1 MNILDPYELTGTKPN
16 HLGFGGLD
24 RGVEFHEDKD
34 CIQKLLKSEETLIV
48 PVWRTLSLF
57 SEIGGKEEKPLPI
70 FLPVDEAS
78 SLISVSNFQVFL
90 GRQKFTGK
98 THAYLAVDISALD
111 EKEVENRF
119 AEWGSFKDL
128 RNISPLIDGV
138 EGSILAY
145 ARAMIYWHSR
155 NQFCGVCGKQT
166 KTSKCGH
173 QRDCTNR
180 ECSSSHFPRTDSA
193 VIVLV
198 HDHDLA
204 LLGRQHYWPEGMYS
218 LLAGYVEPGETIE
231 HAVAREVFEESGIIV
246 KNIKYLH
253 SQPWPFPSSLMLGF
267 SAEAGTKKINLNN
280 NEIEDV
286 QWFTRDEMIDFKSH
300 GKFLPR
306 ELSISRRVINDWL
319 GLNK

>member
-1 MNILDPYELTGTKPN
+1 MHILDPYELTGMKPN

-57 SEIGGKEEKPLPI
+57 CKIGGKEEKPLPA
-70 FLPVDEAS
+70 FLPVDDAS
-78 SLISVSNFQVFL
+78 SLISISDHQVFL
-90 GRQKFTGK
+90 GRQELKGK
-98 THAYLAVDISALD
+98 TLAYLAIDISEL
-111 EKEVENRF
+111 EKEDAENRL
-119 AEWGSFKDL
+119 AEWGSLKDL

-138 EGSILAY
+138 DGSILAY

-155 NQFCGVCGKQT
+155 NQFCGVCGNRT
-166 KTSKCGH
+166 KPTKCGH
-173 QRDCTNR
+173 QRDCMKN
-180 ECSSSHFPRTDSA
+180 ECDSSHFPRTDSA
-193 VIVLV
+193 VIMLV
-198 HDHDLA
+198 HNCDRA
-204 LLGRQHYWPEGMYS
+204 LLGRQNFWPEGMYS

-231 HAVAREVFEESGIIV
+231 HAVAREVFEESGIFV

-267 SAEAGTKKINLNN
+267 TAEAVTEKIHYND

-286 QWFTRDEMIDFKSH
+286 QWFTKDEMLDFKSK

-306 ELSISRRVINDWL
+306 ELSISRRIINDWL
-319 GLNK
+319 GSSN

>member
-1 MNILDPYELTGTKPN
+1 MHIFDPYELTGLKPN

-24 RGVEFHEDKD
+24 RGAEFYEDKD
-34 CIQKLLKSEETLIV
+34 RIQKLLRSEETLIV
-48 PVWRTLSLF
+48 PVWRRLNLF
-57 SEIGGKEEKPLPI
+57 SKFGGKKEKPFPA
-70 FLPVDEAS
+70 FLSVDEAS
-78 SLISVSNFQVFL
+78 SLISISDHQVFL
-90 GRQKFTGK
+90 GRQKLAGK
-98 THAYLAVDISALD
+98 IPAYLAIDISALD
-111 EKEVENRF
+111 EEEAENRV

-138 EGSILAY
+138 DGSILAY

-155 NQFCGVCGKQT
+155 NQFCGVCGGPT
-166 KTSKCGH
+166 KISKCGH

-180 ECSSSHFPRTDSA
+180 ECASSHFPRTDSA
-193 VIVLV
+193 VIMLV
-198 HDHDLA
+198 HDRDRA
-204 LLGRQHYWPEGMYS
+204 LLGRQHFWPEGMYS

-231 HAVAREVFEESGIIV
+231 HAVAREVYEESGIIV

-267 SAEAGTKKINLNN
+267 TAEAVTEKINYND

-286 QWFTRDEMIDFKSH
+286 QWFTRDEMLDFKSQ

-306 ELSISRRVINDWL
+306 ELSISRRLINDWL
-319 GLNK
+319 GLNY

>member
-1 MNILDPYELTGTKPN
+1 MHIFDPYELTGLKTN
-16 HLGFGGLD
+16 HFSFGGLD
-24 RGVEFHEDKD
+24 RGAELHEDKD

-48 PVWRTLSLF
+48 PVWRTLNLF
-57 SEIGGKEEKPLPI
+57 SKIGGKEEKPLPA

-78 SLISVSNFQVFL
+78 SLISISDHQVFL
-90 GRQKFTGK
+90 GRQKFAGK
-98 THAYLAVDISALD
+98 TPSYLAIDISELV
-111 EKEVENRF
+111 KEEAENRL

-155 NQFCGVCGKQT
+155 NQFCSVCGNQT
-166 KTSKCGH
+166 KSSKCGH
-173 QRDCTNR
+173 QRDCNNSKC
-180 ECSSSHFPRTDSA
+180 ESFHFPRTDSA

-198 HDHDLA
+198 YDRDRV
-204 LLGRQHYWPEGMYS
+204 LLGRQHFWPEGMYS

-246 KNIKYLH
+246 KNVKYLH

-267 SAEAGTKKINLNN
+267 TAEAGTEKINYND

-286 QWFTRDEMIDFKSH
+286 QWFTRDEMLDFKSQ

-306 ELSISRRVINDWL
+306 ELSISRRLINDWL
-319 GLNK
+319 GLNH

>member
-1 MNILDPYELTGTKPN
+1 MNIFDPYELTGMKPN

-24 RGVEFHEDKD
+24 RGFEFHDDKD

-48 PVWRTLSLF
+48 PVWRTLNLF
-57 SEIGGKEEKPLPI
+57 SKIGVKEGKPLPAY
-70 FLPVDEAS
+70 LPVDEAS
-78 SLISVSNFQVFL
+78 SLVSISDHQVFL
-90 GRQKFTGK
+90 GRQELEGK
-98 THAYLAVDISALD
+98 TPAYLAIDISEL
-111 EKEVENRF
+111 EKEDAENRL
-119 AEWGSFKDL
+119 AEWGSLKDL

-138 EGSILAY
+138 DGSILAY

-155 NQFCGVCGKQT
+155 NQFCGVCGNRT
-166 KTSKCGH
+166 KPSKCGH
-173 QRDCTNR
+173 QRDCVKN
-180 ECSSSHFPRTDSA
+180 ECDSSHFPRTDSA

-198 HDHDLA
+198 YDHDRA
-204 LLGRQHYWPEGMYS
+204 LLGRQHFWPEGMYS

-267 SAEAGTKKINLNN
+267 TAEAVTEKIHYND

-286 QWFTRDEMIDFKSH
+286 QWFTRDMMLDFKSQ

-306 ELSISRRVINDWL
+306 ELSISRRLINDWL
-319 GLNK
+319 KLTN

>member
-1 MNILDPYELTGTKPN
+1 MHIFDPYELTGLKTN
-16 HLGFGGLD
+16 HLSFGGLD
-24 RGVEFHEDKD
+24 RGGELHEDKD

-48 PVWRTLSLF
+48 PVWRTLNLF
-57 SEIGGKEEKPLPI
+57 SKIGGKKEKPLPA

-78 SLISVSNFQVFL
+78 SLISISDHQVFL
-90 GRQKFTGK
+90 GRQKLAGK
-98 THAYLAVDISALD
+98 NPAYLAIDISALD
-111 EKEVENRF
+111 EEDAENRL

-155 NQFCGVCGKQT
+155 NQYCGVCGNST
-166 KTSKCGH
+166 KPSKCGH
-173 QRDCTNR
+173 QRDCTNS
-180 ECSSSHFPRTDSA
+180 ECDSSHFPRTDSA
-193 VIVLV
+193 VIMLV
-198 HDHDLA
+198 HDRDRA
-204 LLGRQHYWPEGMYS
+204 LLGRQNFWPEEMYS

-231 HAVAREVFEESGIIV
+231 HAVAREVYEESGIIV

-267 SAEAGTKKINLNN
+267 TAEAVTEKINHND

-286 QWFTRDEMIDFKSH
+286 QWFTRDEILDFESQ

-306 ELSISRRVINDWL
+306 ELSISRRLINDWL
-319 GLNK
+319 GLNH